1 MMAPLRNGDL
11 FPPPY
16 VAPLGGP
23 RQGPPGRKARRRAD
37 GTPSSVPLEE
47 LDGALVLESGLACRE
62 RSQIPSP
69 ARARILLPRIQ
80 TILSGWQLPDHR
92 VSPLGRR
99 QDAPVSSLRSILPC
113 DHSPKPASAL
123 MCPARSSTTK
133 RLPQDRAKSA
143 ARASGENGSSLLA
156 TTMLGNGKRTR
167 GTGLKS
173 RTSSGVWAG
182 ESTSAGATSRAPFTP
197 SSDRVTQWATS
208 EHARLWATRTGGP
221 SHSATWR
228 ASVSSQSSSLGSIQS
243 RWMTRRQAGSS
254 ACHRL
259 CQCSGPE

>member
-69 ARARILLPRIQ
+69 ARPRILLPRIQ

-92 VSPLGRR
+92 VSPLGRAVR
-99 QDAPVSSLRSILPC
+99 TRR
-113 DHSPKPASAL
+113 SAL
-123 MCPARSSTTK
+123 
-133 RLPQDRAKSA
+133 
-143 ARASGENGSSLLA
+143 SGTFSH
-156 TTMLGNGKRTR
+156 
-167 GTGLKS
+167 
-173 RTSSGVWAG
+173 
-182 ESTSAGATSRAPFTP
+182 AP
-197 SSDRVTQWATS
+197 
-208 EHARLWATRTGGP
+208 
-221 SHSATWR
+221 
-228 ASVSSQSSSLGSIQS
+228 
-243 RWMTRRQAGSS
+243 TRRSQ
-254 ACHRL
+254 RRR
-259 CQCSGPE
+259 